1 MNGAITKFHHI
12 KWCCNFPPRK
22 AVLRGN
28 CTVSICSYVTG
39 IDQAVTLHVEPTF
52 SRNICSPISAA
63 ILLMT
68 MRSLEVILNWR
79 PPMSEPGMLE
89 TYH

>member
-1 MNGAITKFHHI
+1 MVLLLKFTTS
-12 KWCCNFPPRK
+12 KWCHNFPPRE
-22 AVLRGN
+22 VILRGN
-28 CTVSICSYVTG
+28 CSIYVAMPLVS
-39 IDQAVTLHVEPTF
+39 DQAVSLHVEPTF
-52 SRNICSPISAA
+52 SRNICSPISAE

-68 MRSLEVILNWR
+68 IRSLEVILNWR

>member
-1 MNGAITKFHHI
+1 MVPQFSTK
-12 KWCCNFPPRK
+12 KSN
-22 AVLRGN
+22 LRGN
-28 CTVSICSYVTG
+28 CFIYVAMPLVSDQTVS
-39 IDQAVTLHVEPTF
+39 LHVEPTF
-52 SRNICSPISAA
+52 SRNICSPISAE

-68 MRSLEVILNWR
+68 IRSLEVILNWR

>member
-1 MNGAITKFHHI
+1 MVLLLNFTTSE
-12 KWCCNFPPRK
+12 WCCNFPRET
-22 AVLRGN
+22 A
-28 CTVSICSYVTG
+28 VSICSYTTG
-39 IDQAVTLHVEPTF
+39 IDQAIQLHVEPTF